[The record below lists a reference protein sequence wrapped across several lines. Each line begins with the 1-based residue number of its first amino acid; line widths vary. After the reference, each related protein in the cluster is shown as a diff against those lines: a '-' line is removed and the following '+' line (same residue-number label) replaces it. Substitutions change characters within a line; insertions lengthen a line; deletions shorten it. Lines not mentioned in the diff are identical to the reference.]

1 MTDLAKMG
9 RPTSN
14 PRDKYIGVRAS
25 KNEVE
30 MLDFCTE
37 KTGKSKTDILMEGL
51 EKVYNELKG

>member
-1 MTDLAKMG
+1 MAKMG

-51 EKVYNELKG
+51 EKVYNELKR